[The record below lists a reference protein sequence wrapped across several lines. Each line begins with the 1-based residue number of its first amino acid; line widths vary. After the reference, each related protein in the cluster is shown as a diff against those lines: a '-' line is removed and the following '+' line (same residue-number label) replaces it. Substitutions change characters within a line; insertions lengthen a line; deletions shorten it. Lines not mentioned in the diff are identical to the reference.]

1 MRVFLLARHGQS
13 LFNVDGV
20 VNGDPLRDRGLSE
33 RGIEEAE
40 RLGAQISP
48 VGVDVVLLSPFPRA
62 VQTANIALARRE
74 VPHELDEELGDI
86 RLGDLEGWSVADYR
100 AYKCH
105 GDRDL
110 RFPGGESLN
119 DAALRYA
126 GAYERL
132 LARSERVTLVVCHEI
147 PVRYAVNAANGSDQL
162 DAPFHEI
169 ANAAPYVFDEDRLRR
184 AVERMRELAAFARAA
199 PSH

>member
-1 MRVFLLARHGQS
+1 VRVFLLARHGQS
-13 LFNVDGV
+13 LFNVDGI

-40 RLGAQISP
+40 RLGVQISTIAI
-48 VGVDVVLLSPFPRA
+48 DVVVLSPFPRA

-74 VPHELDEELGDI
+74 VPHEVDDDLGDI
-86 RLGDLEGWSVADYR
+86 RLGELDGWSVADYR

-105 GDRDL
+105 GNRDV

-119 DAALRYA
+119 EAARRYA
-126 GAYERL
+126 GAYERV
-132 LARSERVTLVVCHEI
+132 LARSEAVTLVVCHEI

-162 DAPFHEI
+162 DAPFHDI
-169 ANAAPYVFDEDRLRR
+169 ANAAPYVFDEERLRR
-184 AVERMRELAAFARAA
+184 AVERMRELASSPAMAE
-199 PSH
+199 

>member
-1 MRVFLLARHGQS
+1 MRTFLLARHGQS

-48 VGVDVVLLSPFPRA
+48 VWIDVVVLSPFPRA
-62 VQTANIALARRE
+62 VQTANIALARRD
-74 VPHELDEELGDI
+74 VPHELDPELGDI
-86 RLGDLEGWSVADYR
+86 RLGDLEGWSVSDYR
-100 AYKCH
+100 EYKCH

-119 DAALRYA
+119 DAARRYA

-147 PVRYAVNAANGSDQL
+147 PVRYAVNAANGSDEL
-162 DAPFHEI
+162 DDPFHDI
-169 ANAAPYVFDEDRLRR
+169 ANAAPYVFDEDGLRR
-184 AVERMRELAAFARAA
+184 AVDRMRELASSPAVAE
-199 PSH
+199 

>member
-147 PVRYAVNAANGSDQL
+147 PVRYAVNAASGSDQL